1 MTPWV
6 RRLIIANGAMFLV
19 TWVYPVLPSDQL
31 MFMPALLLRRPWTIV
46 TYMFLHAGFMHLA
59 LNMLWLYICGPRLEQ
74 RLGSR
79 QFLLLYLVSGIV
91 GGLLSFTTPYARI
104 VGASGAVFGVL
115 FGCAR
120 YWPRDR
126 IYLFGV
132 LPIEMM
138 TLVVIMTLLA
148 LFGGFTGARDGV
160 AHFAHLGG
168 FLGGFVFLK
177 WWELRSPAARFRR
190 KAATDRR
197 PSSGVMNRA
206 DVKRWAEI
214 NRDNMHPVNRE
225 ELDRILDKIN
235 AEGSDKLAPEE
246 REFLERFSAL

>member
-6 RRLIIANGAMFLV
+6 RRLIIANAAAFVV
-19 TWVYPVLPSDQL
+19 TWVFPVVPSNHF

-59 LNMLWLYICGPRLEQ
+59 LNMLWLYICGPRLEV

-79 QFLLLYLVSGIV
+79 RFLALYLTSGIV

-168 FLGGFVFLK
+168 FLGGYVYLK
-177 WWELRSPAARFRR
+177 LWERRSPAAQFRKR
-190 KAATDRR
+190 AATEPTHGRN
-197 PSSGVMNRA
+197 SISKA
-206 DVKRWAEI
+206 DLKRWSTIKRE
-214 NRDNMHPVNRE
+214 DMHPVNRE

-235 AEGSDKLAPEE
+235 SEGGDKLTAEE
-246 REFLERFSAL
+246 HAFLERFSAR

>member
-1 MTPWV
+1 M
-6 RRLIIANGAMFLV
+6 NGVAFLV
-19 TWVYPVLPSDQL
+19 TWVFPVVPSDRL
-31 MFMPALLLRRPWTIV
+31 MFMPALLLRRPWTII
-46 TYMFLHAGFMHLA
+46 TYMFLHAGFMHIA
-59 LNMLWLYICGPRLEQ
+59 LNMLWLYICGPRLEA

-79 QFLLLYLVSGIV
+79 QFLALYLTSGIA

-168 FLGGFVFLK
+168 FLGGYLYLK
-177 WWELRSPAARFRR
+177 VWEHRSPAARFREQ
-190 KAATDRR
+190 AATGPKRSR
-197 PSSGVMNRA
+197 NSISKA
-206 DVKRWAEI
+206 DLKRWSEI
-214 NRDNMHPVNRE
+214 DREDMHPVNRE

-235 AEGSDKLAPEE
+235 TEGSSNLTAEE
-246 REFLERFSAL
+246 HAFLERFSTK